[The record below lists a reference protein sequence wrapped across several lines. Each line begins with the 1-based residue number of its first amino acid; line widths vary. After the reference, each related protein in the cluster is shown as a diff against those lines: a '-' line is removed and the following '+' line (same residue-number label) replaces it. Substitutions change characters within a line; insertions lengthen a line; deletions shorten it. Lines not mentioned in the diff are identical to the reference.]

1 MIPLLHTHT
10 GLRQRLSAQGC
21 SVTQVGLDNAG
32 KTTTLYRL
40 HLGEAVVTQP
50 TVGSNVECVQ
60 YKNLKFEVG
69 HQPGTSSSWHGC
81 MHHLSQMSYIAMHCQ
96 VWDLGGQANLRP
108 SWATYYRATD
118 AVIVV
123 IDSTDRARAS
133 IAKVAPCLA

>member
-1 MIPLLHTHT
+1 M
-10 GLRQRLSAQGC
+10 
-21 SVTQVGLDNAG
+21 
-32 KTTTLYRL
+32 
-40 HLGEAVVTQP
+40 
-50 TVGSNVECVQ
+50 ECVQ

-69 HQPGTSSSWHGC
+69 HQPGTSAAWHC
-81 MHHLSQMSYIAMHCQ
+81 IMHHLSRMSYNAVHRQ

-133 IAKVAPCLA
+133 IAKVAPYLAKQTALQRTMSLPSTICILSQDFQCR